1 MNSTYITLKRLH
13 YTCHRKSSLDFQK
26 QSLSFLIQANVFQSL
41 IISVINGSFFNQA
54 TVKCIQ
60 QNFYIAGPDP
70 KELNLKSPT
79 PWYAEK
85 LTQISLELNI
95 GVELCLAVKLSTIQL
110 TVKINPGLQLLCF
123 ITPCDQL
130 KKNSR
135 FSLDQSNAKQN
146 QIATWAPAFA
156 RAWSSLFVISSL

>member
-1 MNSTYITLKRLH
+1 MCLSCEQHVHYVEKRLH

-79 PWYAEK
+79 PWEQIIK
-85 LTQISLELNI
+85 L
-95 GVELCLAVKLSTIQL
+95 
-110 TVKINPGLQLLCF
+110 
-123 ITPCDQL
+123 
-130 KKNSR
+130 
-135 FSLDQSNAKQN
+135 
-146 QIATWAPAFA
+146 
-156 RAWSSLFVISSL
+156 

>member
-13 YTCHRKSSLDFQK
+13 YTCHRKLSLDFQK

-95 GVELCLAVKLSTIQL
+95 GVALCLAVKLSTIQL

>member
-85 LTQISLELNI
+85 LT
-95 GVELCLAVKLSTIQL
+95 
-110 TVKINPGLQLLCF
+110 
-123 ITPCDQL
+123 
-130 KKNSR
+130 
-135 FSLDQSNAKQN
+135 
-146 QIATWAPAFA
+146 
-156 RAWSSLFVISSL
+156 